1 MQKSERK
8 FLEKIDF
15 SNIPQN
21 YMETFARTEKL
32 YMLYNCAIREIKTKL
47 ENLDQEME
55 FVKERNPIQHIT
67 SRLKK
72 PRSIIE
78 KMNRYGLEINEK
90 NIWDNITDVAAL
102 RVICSYIEDIY
113 AVADMLKKQ
122 DDVFVLKEKDYIRHP
137 KESGY
142 RSLHLIVETPVF
154 LSEEKVMV
162 KVEIQIRTIAM
173 DFWSSL
179 EHQLRYKTAA
189 NVPDDI
195 RTQLKDCAERVYG
208 LDVEMEQI
216 YKEIESVDA

>member
-1 MQKSERK
+1 M
-8 FLEKIDF
+8 
-15 SNIPQN
+15 
-21 YMETFARTEKL
+21 
-32 YMLYNCAIREIKTKL
+32 
-47 ENLDQEME
+47 
-55 FVKERNPIQHIT
+55 
-67 SRLKK
+67 
-72 PRSIIE
+72 
-78 KMNRYGLEINEK
+78 
-90 NIWDNITDVAAL
+90 
-102 RVICSYIEDIY
+102 IEDIY

-208 LDVEMEQI
+208 LDREMEQI
-216 YKEIESVDA
+216 YKEIESVDS

>member
-1 MQKSERK
+1 MEMAERR
-8 FLEKIDF
+8 FPGNIDF
-15 SNIPQN
+15 SNIPKN
-21 YMETFARTEKL
+21 HVETFIQMERL
-32 YMLYNCAIREIKTKL
+32 YMLYDCAIRETRTKL
-47 ENLDQEME
+47 ENLDHEMK

-67 SRLKK
+67 SRLKN

-78 KMNRYGLEINEK
+78 KMNRYGLESSAK

-122 DDVFVLKEKDYIRHP
+122 DDVFVLKEKDYIKHP

-154 LSEEKVMV
+154 LSDEKVMV
-162 KVEIQIRTIAM
+162 KVEVQIRTIAM

-195 RTQLKDCAERVYG
+195 RKQLKDCAERVYG
-208 LDVEMEQI
+208 LDMEMEQI
-216 YKEIESVDA
+216 YKKIESVDP